1 MSARN
6 ERYDRAVEQGNANV
20 DNFIPETADAFSAR
34 PTTPALSAV
43 EEQTPLWNGTLHT
56 CTHWTPG
63 DTHVCDCP
71 IAADHTARDLV

>member
-20 DNFIPETADAFSAR
+20 DNFQPETADAFSAR
-34 PTTPALSAV
+34 PVLALG
-43 EEQTPLWNGTLHT
+43 LWTGTLHL

-63 DTHVCDCP
+63 DTHACDCP